1 MIVRSTSLRARLGL
15 VALVAGYAFLDLVA
29 GAPNSPLTPVLPP
42 RVGPARWSIRGA
54 EWLGLS
60 RLSLIGL
67 TIVSLLILA
76 ALVVALGVVFVEAW
90 RGRVRLGAVLA
101 AVGVSLALAVV
112 APVLLSRDVYSYA
125 VYGRILTLH
134 GANPYVAPPS
144 SFPFDPFV
152 HVASREWID
161 APSVYGPAFTLLSG
175 AVAWVWGGSV
185 AGTLLAF
192 KVIAAASV
200 WVACLLAGRT
210 AETIRPGREAAVAT
224 AIGLNPV
231 MVVHTVG
238 GGHNDALLAV
248 CIAGALAL
256 AVRSEVSTDLRA
268 RNGHATGPTFLGATT
283 LLTLAVLVKSVAL
296 PLLLLWLWHVVRR
309 ASADRRG
316 MALVTHGILVVALAL
331 AGFARFAAG
340 GGAFRALI
348 SVASRQGWA
357 SGPGLVVRGARA
369 FGRAIGGGSTGV
381 ALDTLVSVA
390 FAALFLALFWR
401 IFTRSYTFDQ
411 PDAWGRSML
420 LFALAAPYFLPW
432 YAAWF
437 LPLVVFVEDSALVVI
452 GLSAAGLLALTG
464 VPAEPGAA
472 PQAWQA
478 MMLGVH
484 YGAAPL
490 MLGMLAVAVRRTL
503 AGTGS
508 ETAARP
514 SLEPPRTTS
523 SP

>member
-1 MIVRSTSLRARLGL
+1 MVVRSTSLRARLGL
-15 VALVAGYAFLDLVA
+15 VALVAGYGFLDLVA
-29 GAPNSPLTPVLPP
+29 GAPNSPLTPVLP
-42 RVGPARWSIRGA
+42 RGVGPPRWSVRGA
-54 EWLGLS
+54 DWLGLD
-60 RLSLIGL
+60 RLSRTGL

-76 ALVVALGVVFVEAW
+76 ALVLALGVVFLEAW

-101 AVGVSLALAVV
+101 AVGVSLALAVA

-125 VYGRILTLH
+125 VYGRIFTLH
-134 GANPYVAPPS
+134 GANPYLVPPS
-144 SFPFDPFV
+144 AFPFDPFV
-152 HVASREWID
+152 QVASREWIH
-161 APSVYGPAFTLLSG
+161 APSVYGPAFTLLS
-175 AVAWVWGGSV
+175 ASVAWIWGGSV

-200 WVACLLAGRT
+200 GVASLLAART
-210 AETIRPGREAAVAT
+210 AETIRPGKQAAAAT

-231 MVVHTVG
+231 IVVHTVG
-238 GGHNDALLAV
+238 GGHNDALLAL
-248 CIAGALAL
+248 CIAGALML
-256 AVRSEVSTDLRA
+256 AVRSQSSADHRPS
-268 RNGHATGPTFLGATT
+268 NGHSTGPAFLGATT

-296 PLLLLWLWHVVRR
+296 PILLLWLWHVVRR
-309 ASADRRG
+309 TSTDRRNI
-316 MALVTHGILVVALAL
+316 AVVTHGLLVVALAG
-331 AGFARFAAG
+331 AGFGPFAAG
-340 GGAFRALI
+340 GRTFRALL

-369 FGRAIGGGSTGV
+369 FGRAVGGGSTGV

-401 IFTRSYTFDQ
+401 ILTRPVASDQ

-437 LPLVVFVEDSALVVI
+437 LPLVVFMEDATLMVI
-452 GLSAAGLLALTG
+452 GMSAAGLLALTG
-464 VPAEPGAA
+464 VPAEPGTA
-472 PQAWQA
+472 PHVWQA

-490 MLGMLAVAVRRTL
+490 MLGMLGVAVRRTL
-503 AGTGS
+503 AGAGR
-508 ETAARP
+508 ETAPRP
-514 SLEPPRTTS
+514 CLERPRTTS

>member
-1 MIVRSTSLRARLGL
+1 MVVRSTSPRARVGL
-15 VALVAGYAFLDLVA
+15 VALVAGYAVLDLVA
-29 GAPNSPLTPVLPP
+29 GAPNSPLTPVLPTGAG
-42 RVGPARWSIRGA
+42 RAGWSIRGA
-54 EWLGLS
+54 DWLGLD
-60 RLSLIGL
+60 RLSRTGL
-67 TIVSLLILA
+67 TVVSLFIMA
-76 ALVVALGVVFVEAW
+76 ALVVAFGVVFFEAW

-125 VYGRILTLH
+125 VYGRIFTLH
-134 GANPYVAPPS
+134 GANPYVVPPS
-144 SFPFDPFV
+144 AFPFDPFV
-152 HVASREWID
+152 AVASHEWID
-161 APSVYGPAFTLLSG
+161 APSVYGPAFTLLSA

-200 WVACLLAGRT
+200 GVACLLAAR
-210 AETIRPGREAAVAT
+210 AVETIRPGKQAAAVT

-238 GGHNDALLAV
+238 GGHNDALLAL
-248 CIAGALAL
+248 CIAGALVL
-256 AVRSEVSTDLRA
+256 AVRSESPVDLRP
-268 RNGHATGPTFLGATT
+268 RNGHSTGPAFLGATT
-283 LLTLAVLVKSVAL
+283 LLTVAVLVKSVAL

-309 ASADRRG
+309 ATADPRII
-316 MALVTHGILVVALAL
+316 ALVTHGVLVAAL
-331 AGFARFAAG
+331 AGAGFGRFAAG
-340 GGAFRALI
+340 GRTFRALL

-369 FGRAIGGGSTGV
+369 FGRTVGGGSTGA
-381 ALDTLVSVA
+381 ALETVVSVA

-401 IFTRSYTFDQ
+401 ILMRSYASGQ

-420 LFALAAPYFLPW
+420 MFALAAPYFLPW
-432 YAAWF
+432 YTAWF
-437 LPLVVFVEDSALVVI
+437 LPLVVFMEDAGLMII

-464 VPAEPGAA
+464 VPAEAGTA
-472 PQAWQA
+472 PHVWQA

-503 AGTGS
+503 AGTGR

-514 SLEPPRTTS
+514 SLELPRTTS